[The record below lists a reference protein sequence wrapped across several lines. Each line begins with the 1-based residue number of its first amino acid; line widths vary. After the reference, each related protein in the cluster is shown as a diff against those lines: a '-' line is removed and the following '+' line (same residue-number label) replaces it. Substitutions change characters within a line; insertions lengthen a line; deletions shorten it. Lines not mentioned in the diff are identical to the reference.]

1 MNITNTV
8 ASGVVVSA
16 QANKVAPVSCKR
28 MARVVNSEVKRTRE
42 ASFFVD
48 RKSLVL
54 GEDLLSS

>member
-1 MNITNTV
+1 M
-8 ASGVVVSA
+8 
-16 QANKVAPVSCKR
+16 APVSCKR
-28 MARVVNSEVKRTRE
+28 MARLVNSGVKRTRE